1 MKIFEQIDV
10 EPHLVDMPN
19 PRIGV
24 VALST
29 DFTIEQDY
37 RRICH
42 NIPVDIFVNR
52 IPFENPLTHEN
63 YLKMADHLPKIVQD
77 ILPDQKLDTVAYGCT
92 SGTVAIGEE
101 RIVSQIHKS
110 KPGVYVTT
118 PITAALRAFKKLD
131 INKIAIL
138 TPYPKLVNETVY
150 DYLQKRRIEVDSF
163 SGFNLEYDSD
173 IAKVD
178 PQHLIKI
185 IKDIDYSNVDAIF
198 VSCTALRIVE
208 VLQEIEHLIKKPIVS
223 SNQAIIWDS
232 IRSTKIK
239 SSIEGY
245 GKLLLD

>member
-1 MKIFEQIDV
+1 MKNFEQIDI
-10 EPHLVDMPN
+10 EPHLIDVPN
-19 PRIGV
+19 PRVGV
-24 VALST
+24 VTLST
-29 DFTIEQDY
+29 DFTIEQDF

-42 NIPVDIFVNR
+42 NIPIDIFVNR

-63 YLKMADHLPKIVQD
+63 YLKMADYLPKIVED
-77 ILPDQKLDTVAYGCT
+77 ILPNQKLDTVAYGCT

-101 RIVSQIHKS
+101 RITSQIHKS

-118 PITAALRAFKKLD
+118 PITAALRAFKKLN

-150 DYLQKRRIEVDSF
+150 DYLQKKRIEIDSF

-178 PQHLIKI
+178 PQHLVRIVR
-185 IKDIDYSNVDAIF
+185 DINHSNVDAVFI
-198 VSCTALRIVE
+198 SCTALRIVE
-208 VLQEIEHLIKKPIVS
+208 VLQEIEDLIKKPIIS

-245 GKLLLD
+245 GKLLLN

>member
-1 MKIFEQIDV
+1 MKNFEQIDIK
-10 EPHLVDMPN
+10 PHLIDMPN
-19 PRIGV
+19 PRVGV
-24 VALST
+24 VTLST
-29 DFTIEQDY
+29 DFTIEQDF

-42 NIPVDIFVNR
+42 NIAIDIFVNR

-63 YLKMADHLPKIVQD
+63 YLKMVDHLPKIVED
-77 ILPDQKLDTVAYGCT
+77 ILPNQKLNTVAYGCT

-101 RIVSQIHKS
+101 RITSQIHKS

-118 PITAALRAFKKLD
+118 PITAALRAFKKLN

-138 TPYPKLVNETVY
+138 TPYPKLVNQTMY
-150 DYLQKRRIEVDSF
+150 DYLKNRRIEIGSF

-178 PQHLIKI
+178 PQHLIKT
-185 IKDIDYSNVDAIF
+185 IKDINCTNIDAVF

-208 VLQEIEHLIKKPIVS
+208 VLQEAEYLINKPIIS
-223 SNQAIIWDS
+223 SNQAMIWDS

-245 GKLLLD
+245 GKLLLN

>member
-1 MKIFEQIDV
+1 MKNFEQIDI
-10 EPHLVDMPN
+10 EPHLIDVPN
-19 PRIGV
+19 PRVGV
-24 VALST
+24 VTLST
-29 DFTIEQDY
+29 DFTIEQDF

-42 NIPVDIFVNR
+42 NIPIDIFVNR

-63 YLKMADHLPKIVQD
+63 YLKMADHLPKIVED
-77 ILPDQKLDTVAYGCT
+77 ILPNQKLDIVAYGCT

-101 RIVSQIHKS
+101 RITSQIHKS

-118 PITAALRAFKKLD
+118 PITAALRAFRKLD

-150 DYLQKRRIEVDSF
+150 DYLQKKGIEIDSF
-163 SGFNLEYDSD
+163 SGFNLEHDSD
-173 IAKVD
+173 IAKVN
-178 PQHLIKI
+178 PQHLIKT
-185 IKDIDYSNVDAIF
+185 IKNINHSDIDAVF

-208 VLQEIEHLIKKPIVS
+208 VLQEVEDLIKKPIIS

>member
-1 MKIFEQIDV
+1 MKNFEQIDI
-10 EPHLVDMPN
+10 EPHLIDVPN
-19 PRIGV
+19 PRVGV
-24 VALST
+24 VTLST
-29 DFTIEQDY
+29 DFTIEQDF
-37 RRICH
+37 RRMCH
-42 NIPVDIFVNR
+42 NIPIDIFVNR

-63 YLKMADHLPKIVQD
+63 YLKMADHLPKIVED
-77 ILPDQKLDTVAYGCT
+77 ILPNQKLDIVAYGCT

-101 RIVSQIHKS
+101 RITSQIHKS

-118 PITAALRAFKKLD
+118 PITAALRAFRKLD

-150 DYLQKRRIEVDSF
+150 DYLQKKGIEIDSF
-163 SGFNLEYDSD
+163 SGFNLEHDSD
-173 IAKVD
+173 IAKVN
-178 PQHLIKI
+178 PQHLIKT
-185 IKDIDYSNVDAIF
+185 IKNINHSDIDAVF

-208 VLQEIEHLIKKPIVS
+208 VLQEVEDLIKKPIIS

>member
-1 MKIFEQIDV
+1 MKNFEQIDI
-10 EPHLVDMPN
+10 EPYLKDIPY

-24 VALST
+24 VTLST
-29 DFTIEQDY
+29 DFTIEQDF

-42 NIPVDIFVNR
+42 NIPLDIFVNR

-63 YLKMADHLPKIVQD
+63 YLKMADHLPKIVED
-77 ILPDQKLDTVAYGCT
+77 ILPDQKLDVVAYGCT

-101 RIVSQIHKS
+101 RITSQIHKS
-110 KPGVYVTT
+110 KPGAYVTT

-150 DYLQKRRIEVDSF
+150 DYLQKKKIEIDSF

-178 PQHLIKI
+178 PQHLKRT
-185 IKDIDYSNVDAIF
+185 IKDINYSDVDAVF

-208 VLQEIEHLIKKPIVS
+208 VLQEVEDLIKKPIVS

-245 GKLLLD
+245 GKLLLN

>member
-1 MKIFEQIDV
+1 MKTFEQIDV
-10 EPHLVDMPN
+10 KPHLIDMPN
-19 PRIGV
+19 PRVGV
-24 VALST
+24 VTLST
-29 DFTIEQDY
+29 DFTIEQDF
-37 RRICH
+37 RRICN
-42 NIPVDIFVNR
+42 NIPIDIFVNR
-52 IPFENPLTHEN
+52 IPFDNPLTHKN

-77 ILPDQKLDTVAYGCT
+77 ILPNQKLDTVAYGCT

-101 RIVSQIHKS
+101 RIASQIHKS

-178 PQHLIKI
+178 PQHLIKT
-185 IKDIDYSNVDAIF
+185 IKNIDYSDVDAIF

-208 VLQEIEHLIKKPIVS
+208 VLQEIEDLIKKPIVS

-239 SSIEGY
+239 SSIRGY

>member
-1 MKIFEQIDV
+1 MKTFEQIDV
-10 EPHLVDMPN
+10 LADLIDVPN

-150 DYLQKRRIEVDSF
+150 DYLQKRKIEVDSF

>member
-1 MKIFEQIDV
+1 MKTFEQIDV
-10 EPHLVDMPN
+10 KPHLIDMPN
-19 PRIGV
+19 PRVGV
-24 VALST
+24 VTLST
-29 DFTIEQDY
+29 DFTIEQDF
-37 RRICH
+37 RRIC
-42 NIPVDIFVNR
+42 NDIPIDIFVNR
-52 IPFENPLTHEN
+52 IPFDNPLTHEN

>member
-1 MKIFEQIDV
+1 MKSFEQIDI
-10 EPHLVDMPN
+10 EPCLKDLPN

-24 VALST
+24 VTLST
-29 DFTIEQDY
+29 DFTIEQDF

-63 YLKMADHLPKIVQD
+63 YLKMADHLPKIVEN
-77 ILPDQKLDTVAYGCT
+77 ILPDQKLDTVVYGCT

-101 RIVSQIHKS
+101 RITSQVHKS

-138 TPYPKLVNETVY
+138 TPYPKLVNEIVY

>member
-63 YLKMADHLPKIVQD
+63 YLKMADHLPKIVKD

>member
-19 PRIGV
+19 PRVGV
-24 VALST
+24 VTLST
-29 DFTIEQDY
+29 DFTIEQDF
-37 RRICH
+37 RRIC
-42 NIPVDIFVNR
+42 NDIPIDIFVNR
-52 IPFENPLTHEN
+52 IPFDNPLTHEN

-178 PQHLIKI
+178 PQHLIKT
-185 IKDIDYSNVDAIF
+185 IKNIDYSDVDAIF

>member
-1 MKIFEQIDV
+1 MKNFEQINIK
-10 EPHLVDMPN
+10 PHLIDISN
-19 PRIGV
+19 PRVGV

-29 DFTIEQDY
+29 DFTIEQDF

-42 NIPVDIFVNR
+42 NIPIDIFVNR

-63 YLKMADHLPKIVQD
+63 YLKMADHLPKIVED
-77 ILPDQKLDTVAYGCT
+77 ILPNQKLDTVAYGCT

-101 RIVSQIHKS
+101 RIISQIHKS

-131 INKIAIL
+131 IKKIAIL

-150 DYLQKRRIEVDSF
+150 DYLQKNKIDIDSF
-163 SGFNLEYDSD
+163 SGFNLEYDFD
-173 IAKVD
+173 IARVD
-178 PQHLIKI
+178 PQYLIRI
-185 IKDIDYSNVDAIF
+185 IKDIDYSNVDAVFI
-198 VSCTALRIVE
+198 SCTALRIVE
-208 VLQEIEHLIKKPIVS
+208 VLQEIEDLIKKPIIS

>member
-1 MKIFEQIDV
+1 MKNFEQINVD
-10 EPHLVDMPN
+10 PYLVDIPN
-19 PRIGV
+19 PRVGV
-24 VALST
+24 VTLST

-42 NIPVDIFVNR
+42 NVPIDIFVNR
-52 IPFENPLTHEN
+52 IPFENPLTHAN
-63 YLKMADHLPKIVQD
+63 YLKMVNHLPKITEN
-77 ILPDQKLDTVAYGCT
+77 ILPGQKLDTIAYGCT

-101 RIVSQIHKS
+101 KITSQIHKS

-118 PITAALRAFKKLD
+118 PITAALRAFEKLD

-138 TPYPKLVNETVY
+138 TPYPKAVNQTIY
-150 DYLQKRRIEVDSF
+150 DYFQNKQIEIDSF

-178 PQHLIKI
+178 PLHLIKT
-185 IKDIDYSNVDAIF
+185 IKNINYSDVDAVF

-208 VLQEIEHLIKKPIVS
+208 VLQEVENIIKKPVIS

-232 IRSTKIK
+232 IRSVKIK
-239 SSIEGY
+239 SSIDGF
-245 GKLLLD
+245 GKLLLN

>member
-1 MKIFEQIDV
+1 MKNFEQIDV
-10 EPHLVDMPN
+10 KVDLIDVPN
-19 PRIGV
+19 PRIGL

-42 NIPVDIFVNR
+42 NIPIDIFVNR

-63 YLKMADHLPKIVQD
+63 YLKMADHLPTIAEN
-77 ILPDQKLDTVAYGCT
+77 ILPGQNLDTVAYGCT

-101 RIVSQIHKS
+101 KITSQIHKS

-118 PITAALRAFKKLD
+118 PITAAMRAFKKL
-131 INKIAIL
+131 KIHKVAIL
-138 TPYPKLVNETVY
+138 TPYPKLVNQTVY
-150 DYLQKRRIEVDSF
+150 EYLKDKQIEIDTF

-185 IKDIDYSNVDAIF
+185 IKDINYLDVDAVF

-208 VLQEIEHLIKKPIVS
+208 VLQEVEDLIKKPVIS

-232 IRSTKIK
+232 IRSVEIK
-239 SSIEGY
+239 SSIEGF
-245 GKLLLD
+245 GKLLLN

>member
-1 MKIFEQIDV
+1 MKNFEQIDI
-10 EPHLVDMPN
+10 EPQLIDIPN
-19 PRIGV
+19 PRVGV
-24 VALST
+24 VTLST
-29 DFTIEQDY
+29 DFTIEQDF

-42 NIPVDIFVNR
+42 NIPIDIFVNR

-63 YLKMADHLPKIVQD
+63 YLKMADYLPKIVED
-77 ILPDQKLDTVAYGCT
+77 ILPNQKLDTVAYGCT

-101 RIVSQIHKS
+101 KITYQIHKS

-138 TPYPKLVNETVY
+138 TPYPKLVNKTVY
-150 DYLQKRRIEVDSF
+150 EYLYKKRIEIDSF

-178 PQHLIKI
+178 PQHLIRI
-185 IKDIDYSNVDAIF
+185 VKDIDHSGVDAVF

-208 VLQEIEHLIKKPIVS
+208 VLQEIEDLIKKPIIS

-245 GKLLLD
+245 GKLLLN

>member
-1 MKIFEQIDV
+1 MKNFEQIDIKADLIDV
-10 EPHLVDMPN
+10 PN
-19 PRIGV
+19 PRIGL

-63 YLKMADHLPKIVQD
+63 YLKMADHLPTIAEN
-77 ILPDQKLDTVAYGCT
+77 ILPGQNLNTVAYGCT

-101 RIVSQIHKS
+101 KITSQIHKS

-118 PITAALRAFKKLD
+118 PITAAIRAFKKLG
-131 INKIAIL
+131 IHKVAIL
-138 TPYPKLVNETVY
+138 TPYPKLVNQTVY
-150 DYLQKRRIEVDSF
+150 EYLKNKQIEIDTF

-185 IKDIDYSNVDAIF
+185 VKDINYLDVDAVF

-208 VLQEIEHLIKKPIVS
+208 VLQEVEDLIKKPVIS

-232 IRSTKIK
+232 IRSVEIR
-239 SSIEGY
+239 SSIEGF
-245 GKLLLD
+245 GKLLLN

>member
-1 MKIFEQIDV
+1 MKNFEQIDIDPYLIDV
-10 EPHLVDMPN
+10 PN

-29 DFTIEQDY
+29 DFTIEQDF

-42 NIPVDIFVNR
+42 DLPLDIFVNR

-63 YLKMADHLPKIVQD
+63 YLKMADHLPKIVED
-77 ILPDQKLDTVAYGCT
+77 ILPNQKLDTVAYGCT
-92 SGTVAIGEE
+92 SGTIAIGEE
-101 RIVSQIHKS
+101 RITSQINKS
-110 KPGVYVTT
+110 KPGTYVTT
-118 PITAALRAFKKLD
+118 PITAAIRAFKKLD

-150 DYLQKRRIEVDSF
+150 DYIKRKGIEVDSF

-178 PQHLIKI
+178 PQHLIRTVKN
-185 IKDIDYSNVDAIF
+185 IDYSEIDAVF

-208 VLQEIEHLIKKPIVS
+208 VLQEIEDLIKKPIIS

-245 GKLLLD
+245 GKLLLN

>member
-1 MKIFEQIDV
+1 MKTFEQIDV
-10 EPHLVDMPN
+10 KPHLIDMPN
-19 PRIGV
+19 PRVGV
-24 VALST
+24 VTLST
-29 DFTIEQDY
+29 DFTIEQDF
-37 RRICH
+37 RRIC
-42 NIPVDIFVNR
+42 NDIPIDIFVNR
-52 IPFENPLTHEN
+52 IPFDNPLTHEN

-77 ILPDQKLDTVAYGCT
+77 ILPNQKLDTVAYGCT

-101 RIVSQIHKS
+101 RIASQIHKS

>member
-1 MKIFEQIDV
+1 MKNFEQIDI
-10 EPHLVDMPN
+10 EPQLIDIPN
-19 PRIGV
+19 PRVGV
-24 VALST
+24 VTLST
-29 DFTIEQDY
+29 DFTIEQDF

-42 NIPVDIFVNR
+42 NIPIDIFVNR

-63 YLKMADHLPKIVQD
+63 YLKMADYLPKIVED
-77 ILPDQKLDTVAYGCT
+77 ILPNQKLDTVAYGCT

-101 RIVSQIHKS
+101 KITYQIHKS

-138 TPYPKLVNETVY
+138 TPYPKLVNKTVY
-150 DYLQKRRIEVDSF
+150 EYLHKKRIEIDSF

-178 PQHLIKI
+178 PQHLIRI
-185 IKDIDYSNVDAIF
+185 VKDIDHSGVDAVF

-208 VLQEIEHLIKKPIVS
+208 VLQEIEDLIKKPIIS

-245 GKLLLD
+245 GKLLLN

>member
-1 MKIFEQIDV
+1 MKTFEQIDV
-10 EPHLVDMPN
+10 KPHLIDMPN
-19 PRIGV
+19 PRVGV
-24 VALST
+24 VTLST
-29 DFTIEQDY
+29 DFTIEQDF
-37 RRICH
+37 RRICN
-42 NIPVDIFVNR
+42 NIPIDIFVNR

-63 YLKMADHLPKIVQD
+63 YLKMAEHLPKIVQD
-77 ILPDQKLDTVAYGCT
+77 ILPNQKLDTVAYGCT

-101 RIVSQIHKS
+101 RIASQIHKS

-178 PQHLIKI
+178 PQHLIKT
-185 IKDIDYSNVDAIF
+185 IKNIDYSDVDAIF

-208 VLQEIEHLIKKPIVS
+208 VLQEIEDLIKKPIVS

-239 SSIEGY
+239 SSIKGY

>member
-1 MKIFEQIDV
+1 MKNFEQIDV
-10 EPHLVDMPN
+10 NANFIDAPN

-63 YLKMADHLPKIVQD
+63 YLKMVDHLPAITED
-77 ILPDQKLDTVAYGCT
+77 ILPGQKLNTVAYGCT
-92 SGTVAIGEE
+92 SGTVAIGEDK
-101 RIVSQIHKS
+101 IISQIHKS
-110 KPGVYVTT
+110 KPEAYVTT
-118 PITAALRAFKKLD
+118 PITSALRAFKKLNV
-131 INKIAIL
+131 NKIAIL
-138 TPYPKLVNETVY
+138 TPYPKSVNKTIN
-150 DYLQKRRIEVDSF
+150 DYLQDRQIKIDSF
-163 SGFNLEYDSD
+163 RSFNLQYDSD

-178 PQHLIKI
+178 PRHLVKI
-185 IKDIDYSNVDAIF
+185 IQDINFSDVDALF

-208 VLQEIEHLIKKPIVS
+208 VLQEVEDLIKRPIIS

-232 IRSTKIK
+232 IRSVKIK
-239 SSIEGY
+239 SSIEGF
-245 GKLLLD
+245 GKLLLN

>member
-1 MKIFEQIDV
+1 MKIFEQIDI
-10 EPHLVDMPN
+10 EPYLKDLPN

-24 VALST
+24 VTLST
-29 DFTIEQDY
+29 DFTIEQDF

-63 YLKMADHLPKIVQD
+63 YLKMADHLPKIVEN
-77 ILPDQKLDTVAYGCT
+77 ILPDQKLDTIAYGCT

-101 RIVSQIHKS
+101 RIASQIHKS

>member
-1 MKIFEQIDV
+1 MKNFEQIDV
-10 EPHLVDMPN
+10 KANLIDVPN

-24 VALST
+24 VTLST

-42 NIPVDIFVNR
+42 NIPIDIFVNR

-63 YLKMADHLPKIVQD
+63 YLKMADHLPTIAEN
-77 ILPDQKLDTVAYGCT
+77 ILPGQNLNTVAYGCT

-101 RIVSQIHKS
+101 KITSQIHKS

-118 PITAALRAFKKLD
+118 PITAAMRAFKKLN
-131 INKIAIL
+131 IHKVAIL
-138 TPYPKLVNETVY
+138 TPYPKLVNQTVY
-150 DYLQKRRIEVDSF
+150 EYLKDKQIEIDTF

-185 IKDIDYSNVDAIF
+185 IKDINYLDVDAVF

-208 VLQEIEHLIKKPIVS
+208 VLQEVEDLIKKPVIS

-232 IRSTKIK
+232 IRSVEIK
-239 SSIEGY
+239 SSIEGF
-245 GKLLLD
+245 GKLLLN